1 MQRGRRFLQ
10 PWCKV
15 RSAAGHRSRT
25 NPLGGGVM
33 KGRLQVSAAAAV
45 AAAAFTVA
53 ACGGS
58 DSGGGGATKAAADAT
73 SKLSDK
79 PMTLTFLWFDW
90 PPAKALEELGKEYT
104 KTRPNVTV
112 KVNVVPNPQWHD
124 AIFTQFAARKTN
136 FDMPILDSQ
145 NIGEAV
151 TNGSIVDMTDFV
163 KKNIDTSQYDPYF
176 LAAYGQYPQ
185 NQTGE
190 PNPDAKTYGLPL
202 LGDTWSMIWRKD
214 LMGDTPPAT
223 WEDMIAAAK
232 KCQDDNPGMSGLA
245 FHQAGTGDAAAVTY
259 NVMNALYGG
268 ELWDQKDRKIA
279 GVIND
284 AAGKKAMDVLVNQM
298 VPLTPKGSSNWFI
311 DEVNA
316 AISQGKV
323 CVGFQ
328 WMAAS
333 GGLLDPASSKL
344 GKTKEEILKK
354 LDLAPLPKQNTNKVP
369 LGGMGLHIS
378 RYIPKDKQ
386 AEALNFIKWF
396 QTPAAQKKWAELGGV
411 PARNDVLKSPEF
423 LDAQPYNKV
432 FTESVPRLKDFWNL
446 PEYAKLL
453 NVHSTEVNAA
463 ISGTEKPDAALDKMA
478 ADEQAILDSSG
489 H

>member
-1 MQRGRRFLQ
+1 M
-10 PWCKV
+10 
-15 RSAAGHRSRT
+15 RT
-25 NPLGGGVM
+25 
-33 KGRLQVSAAAAV
+33 RLRVAAAV
-45 AAAAFTVA
+45 AVIAAAAFTLT
-53 ACGGS
+53 ACGGG
-58 DSGGGGATKAAADAT
+58 DSGGGATKASADT
-73 SKLSDK
+73 GKLSDK
-79 PMTLTFLWFDW
+79 PMTLTFLWFEW
-90 PPAKALEELGKEYT
+90 TPAQALEELGKEYT

-112 KVNVVPNPQWHD
+112 KVNTVPNAQWHD
-124 AIFTQFAARKTN
+124 AIFTQFAAHKTN

-232 KCQDDNPGMSGLA
+232 KCQDENPGMSGLA
-245 FHQAGTGDAAAVTY
+245 FHQSGTGDAAAVTY

-268 ELWDQKDRKIA
+268 QLWNQKDRKIE

-354 LDLAPLPKQNTNKVP
+354 LDFAALPKQDTDKVP
-369 LGGMGLHIS
+369 LGGMGLHVS
-378 RYIPKDKQ
+378 KYIPAEKQ

-396 QTPAAQKKWAELGGV
+396 QSPEAQKKWAQLGGV
-411 PARNDVLKSPEF
+411 PARNDVLHSPEF
-423 LDAQPYNKV
+423 LEAQPYNKV

-478 ADEQAILDSSG
+478 KDEQAILDESG
-489 H
+489 R

>member
-1 MQRGRRFLQ
+1 MKGKLT
-10 PWCKV
+10 KV
-15 RSAAGHRSRT
+15 WVAGCALAAAG
-25 NPLGGGVM
+25 V
-33 KGRLQVSAAAAV
+33 
-45 AAAAFTVA
+45 VA
-53 ACGGS
+53 ACGGGG
-58 DSGGGGATKAAADAT
+58 GGGGATKAATDAT
-73 SKLSDK
+73 SKLSNK

-90 PPAKALEELGKEYT
+90 PPAHALEALGKEYT

-112 KVNVVPNPQWHD
+112 KVNTVPNAQWHD

-136 FDMPILDSQ
+136 FDMPVLDSQ

-151 TNGSIVDMTDFV
+151 TNGSILDITDFV
-163 KKNIDTSQYDPYF
+163 KKNIDTSVYDPYF

-185 NQTGE
+185 AQTGKSD
-190 PNPDAKTYGLPL
+190 PNAKTYGLPL
-202 LGDTWSMIWRKD
+202 LGDTWSMIYRKD

-223 WEDMIAAAK
+223 WDDMIAAAK
-232 KCQDDNPGMSGLA
+232 KCQQDNPGMSGLA
-245 FHQAGTGDAAAVTY
+245 FHQAGTADAAAVTY
-259 NVMNALYGG
+259 NVVNALYGG
-268 ELWDQKDRKIA
+268 ELWDPSNKKID

-284 AAGKKAMDVLVNQM
+284 AAGKKAMHVLVDQM

-323 CVGFQ
+323 CVGFN
-328 WMAAS
+328 WIAAM
-333 GGLLDPASSKL
+333 GGLLDPKSSKL
-344 GKTKEEILKK
+344 GKTKDEILKK
-354 LDLAPLPKQNTNKVP
+354 LAFAPLPKQNTDRVP

-378 RYIPKDKQ
+378 KYIPAEKQ
-386 AEALNFIKWF
+386 AEALNFMKWF
-396 QTPAAQKKWAELGGV
+396 QTPAAQTKWAELGGV
-411 PARNDVLKSPEF
+411 PARKDVLSSPAF
-423 LDAQPYNKV
+423 LDAMPYNHV

-463 ISGTEKPDAALDKMA
+463 ISGTEKPDAALDKLA
-478 ADEQAILDSSG
+478 KDEQAILDASG

>member
-1 MQRGRRFLQ
+1 
-10 PWCKV
+10 
-15 RSAAGHRSRT
+15 
-25 NPLGGGVM
+25 M
-33 KGRLQVSAAAAV
+33 KGRLQVSAAAVV

-58 DSGGGGATKAAADAT
+58 DSDSGGGATKAAVDAT

-79 PMTLTFLWFDW
+79 PMDLTFLWFDW

-151 TNGSIVDMTDFV
+151 TNGSILDLTDFV
-163 KKNIDTSQYDPYF
+163 KKNVDTSQYDPYF

-185 NQTGE
+185 NTTGE
-190 PNPDAKTYGLPL
+190 ANPDAKTYGLPL

-232 KCQDDNPGMSGLA
+232 KCQEDNPGMSGLA

-268 ELWDQKDRKIA
+268 QLWNQDDRKIE

-328 WMAAS
+328 WIAAM
-333 GGLLDPASSKL
+333 GGLMDPASSEL
-344 GKTKEEILKK
+344 GKSKEEILEK
-354 LDLAPLPKQNTNKVP
+354 LAFAPLPKQVTDKVP
-369 LGGMGLHIS
+369 LGGMGLHVS
-378 RYIPKDKQ
+378 KYIPAEKQ

-396 QTPAAQKKWAELGGV
+396 QSPEAQKKWAQLGGV
-411 PARNDVLKSPEF
+411 PARNDVLESPEF
-423 LDAQPYNKV
+423 LEAQPYNKV

-463 ISGTEKPDAALDKMA
+463 ISGTEKPDAALDKLA
-478 ADEQAILDSSG
+478 ADEQAILDESG

>member
-1 MQRGRRFLQ
+1 
-10 PWCKV
+10 
-15 RSAAGHRSRT
+15 
-25 NPLGGGVM
+25 M
-33 KGRLQVSAAAAV
+33 KGRLAVSASLTAMAAAV
-45 AAAAFTVA
+45 TLA
-53 ACGGS
+53 ACGGG
-58 DSGGGGATKAAADAT
+58 DGGEGSASKAPAKT
-73 SKLSDK
+73 SALSDK
-79 PMTLTFLWFDW
+79 PMELTFLWFEW
-90 PPAKALEELGKEYT
+90 PPAAALEELGKEYT

-112 KVNVVPNPQWHD
+112 KVNTVPNPQWHD

-136 FDMPILDSQ
+136 FDLPILDSQ

-151 TNGSIVDMTDFV
+151 DNGSILDLTDFV
-163 KKNIDTSQYDPYF
+163 KENVDTSQYDPYF

-185 NQTGE
+185 NTTGVAD
-190 PNPDAKTYGLPL
+190 PDAKTYGLPL

-232 KCQDDNPGMSGLA
+232 KCQDENEGMSGLA

-268 ELWDQKDRKIA
+268 ELWNQKDKKIE

-316 AISQGKV
+316 AISQGQV

-328 WMAAS
+328 WIAAM
-333 GGLLDPASSKL
+333 GGLTDPASSKL
-344 GKTKEEILKK
+344 GTTKEEILEK
-354 LDLAPLPKQNTNKVP
+354 LAFAPLPKQVTDKKP
-369 LGGMGLHIS
+369 LGGMGLHVS
-378 RYIPKDKQ
+378 KYIPEEKQ

-396 QTPAAQKKWAELGGV
+396 QTPEAQKKWAQLGGV
-411 PARNDVLKSPEF
+411 PARNDVLNSPDF
-423 LDAQPYNKV
+423 LEATPYNKV
-432 FTESVPRLKDFWNL
+432 FTDSVSQLKDFWNL

-453 NVHSTEVNAA
+453 NVHSTQVNAA
-463 ISGTEKPDAALDKMA
+463 ISGTQPPEEALDKLA
-478 ADEQAILDSSG
+478 ADEQKILDESG
-489 H
+489 GL

>member
-1 MQRGRRFLQ
+1 MKGKLS
-10 PWCKV
+10 KV
-15 RSAAGHRSRT
+15 WAAGCVLAT
-25 NPLGGGVM
+25 
-33 KGRLQVSAAAAV
+33 AAV
-45 AAAAFTVA
+45 LV
-53 ACGGS
+53 ACGS
-58 DSGGGGATKAAADAT
+58 SSNDNGGGGNAAKAAGT
-73 SKLSDK
+73 KLSTK
-79 PMTLTFLWFDW
+79 PLTLTFLWFDW
-90 PPAKALEELGKEYT
+90 PPAHALEELGKEYT

-112 KVNVVPNPQWHD
+112 KVNTVPNPQWHD

-136 FDMPILDSQ
+136 FDLPILDSQ

-151 TNGSIVDMTDFV
+151 TNGSILDITDWV

-185 NQTGE
+185 AQTGE

-214 LMGDTPPAT
+214 LMGDKPPAT

-232 KCQDDNPGMSGLA
+232 KCQQDNPGMSGLA
-245 FHQAGTGDAAAVTY
+245 FHQAGTSDSAAVTY

-268 ELWDQKDRKIA
+268 ELWNADERKID

-284 AAGKKAMDVLVNQM
+284 AAGKKAMHVLVDDM

-328 WMAAS
+328 WIAAM
-333 GGLLDPASSKL
+333 GGLLDPKSSSL
-344 GKTKEEILKK
+344 GKSKQDILKK
-354 LDLAPLPKQNTNKVP
+354 LAFAPLPKQDTDKVP

-378 RYIPKDKQ
+378 RYIPKEKQ
-386 AEALNFIKWF
+386 AEALNFIKWL
-396 QTPAAQKKWAELGGV
+396 QTPEAQKKWAQLGGV

-453 NVHSTEVNAA
+453 NVHSTQVNAA
-463 ISGTEKPDAALDKMA
+463 ISGTQKPDPALDKLA
-478 ADEQAILDSSG
+478 TEEQQILDESSSK
-489 H
+489 

>member
-1 MQRGRRFLQ
+1 MKSWLSAGVRRPL
-10 PWCKV
+10 V
-15 RSAAGHRSRT
+15 SEEERMRSVLRVVVVAA
-25 NPLGGGVM
+25 L
-33 KGRLQVSAAAAV
+33 AAATFALV
-45 AAAAFTVA
+45 
-53 ACGGS
+53 ACGGG
-58 DSGGGGATKAAADAT
+58 DSGGGSNKATADT
-73 SKLSDK
+73 GKLSDK
-79 PMTLTFLWFDW
+79 PMTLTFLWFEW
-90 PPAKALEELGKEYT
+90 PPAHALEELGKEYT

-112 KVNVVPNPQWHD
+112 KVNTVPNAQWHD
-124 AIFTQFAARKTN
+124 AIFTQFAAHKTN

-151 TNGSIVDMTDFV
+151 SNGSILDITDFV

-185 NQTGE
+185 NTTGVAD
-190 PNPDAKTYGLPL
+190 PNAKMYGLPL

-214 LMGDTPPAT
+214 LMGDTPPGPT
-223 WEDMIAAAK
+223 WEDMIKQAK

-268 ELWDQKDRKIA
+268 ELWNQKDKKIE
-279 GVIND
+279 GVLND
-284 AAGKKAMDVLVNQM
+284 PAGKKAMDVLVNQM

-344 GKTKEEILKK
+344 GKSKEDILKK
-354 LDLAPLPKQNTNKVP
+354 LDFAPLPKQVTDKVP
-369 LGGMGLHIS
+369 LGGMGLHVS
-378 RYIPKDKQ
+378 KYIPAEKP
-386 AEALNFIKWF
+386 AEALNFIQWF
-396 QTPAAQKKWAELGGV
+396 QTPEAQKKWAQLGGV
-411 PARNDVLKSPEF
+411 PARNDVLLSPEF
-423 LDAQPYNKV
+423 LEAQPYNKV

-463 ISGTEKPDAALDKMA
+463 ISGTEKPDAALDKLA
-478 ADEQAILDSSG
+478 SEEQAILDSSG

>member
-1 MQRGRRFLQ
+1 M
-10 PWCKV
+10 
-15 RSAAGHRSRT
+15 RSTFR
-25 NPLGGGVM
+25 V
-33 KGRLQVSAAAAV
+33 VVAAAAV
-45 AAAAFTVA
+45 AAAAFLIA
-53 ACGGS
+53 ACGGGD
-58 DSGGGGATKAAADAT
+58 DSGGGGSKAPV
-73 SKLSDK
+73 SGKLSDK
-79 PMTLTFLWFDW
+79 PMTLTFLWFEW
-90 PPAKALEELGKEYT
+90 PPAHALEELGKEYT

-112 KVNVVPNPQWHD
+112 KVNTVPNAQWHD

-136 FDMPILDSQ
+136 FDLPVLDSQ

-151 TNGSIVDMTDFV
+151 TNGSILDISDFV

-185 NQTGE
+185 AQTGE
-190 PNPDAKTYGLPL
+190 ANPDAKTYGLPL
-202 LGDTWSMIWRKD
+202 LGDTWAMIWRKD
-214 LMGDTPPAT
+214 LMGDKPPAT

-232 KCQDDNPGMSGLA
+232 QCQEKNPGMSGLA
-245 FHQAGTGDAAAVTY
+245 FHQAGSSDAAAVTY
-259 NVMNALYGG
+259 NVMNGLYGG
-268 ELWDQKDRKIA
+268 ELWNQDERKIE

-284 AAGKKAMDVLVNQM
+284 AAGKKAMNVLVNDM

-328 WMAAS
+328 WIAAM
-333 GGLLDPASSKL
+333 GGLLDPKSSGL
-344 GKTKEEILKK
+344 GKTKEDILKK
-354 LDLAPLPKQNTNKVP
+354 LAFAPLPKQDTDKVP

-378 RYIPKDKQ
+378 KYIPEDKQ

-396 QTPAAQKKWAELGGV
+396 QTPEAQKKWAQLGGV
-411 PARNDVLKSPEF
+411 PARNDVLQSPEF
-423 LDAQPYNKV
+423 LEAQPYNKV

-453 NVHSTEVNAA
+453 NVHSTQVNAA
-463 ISGTEKPDAALDKMA
+463 ISGTEPPDAALDKLA
-478 ADEQAILDSSG
+478 AEEQQILDDSSSK
-489 H
+489 

>member
-1 MQRGRRFLQ
+1 MQEGRRFLQ
-10 PWCKV
+10 GSCKV
-15 RSAAGHRSRT
+15 RGAAVPKSSFK
-25 NPLGGGVM
+25 PLGGGAM
-33 KGRLQVSAAAAV
+33 KGRLTVSATLCAV
-45 AAAAFTVA
+45 AAAFVA
-53 ACGGS
+53 ACGGGG
-58 DSGGGGATKAAADAT
+58 DGGGDNAAPAKAAT
-73 SKLSDK
+73 LSTK

-90 PPAKALEELGKEYT
+90 PPAHALEALGKEYT

-112 KVNVVPNPQWHD
+112 KVNTVPNAQWHD

-136 FDMPILDSQ
+136 FDLPILDSQ

-151 TNGSIVDMTDFV
+151 TNGSILDLTDFV

-185 NQTGE
+185 NTTGE
-190 PNPDAKTYGLPL
+190 ANPDAKTYGLPL
-202 LGDTWSMIWRKD
+202 LGDTRSMIWRKD
-214 LMGDTPPAT
+214 LMGDKPPAT

-232 KCQDDNPGMSGLA
+232 KCQQDNPGMSGLA

-268 ELWDQKDRKIA
+268 ELWDQKNRKIEGVLNNPA
-279 GVIND
+279 GH
-284 AAGKKAMDVLVNQM
+284 KAMDVLVNQM

-328 WMAAS
+328 WIAAM
-333 GGLLDPASSKL
+333 GGLVDPASSKL
-344 GKTKEEILKK
+344 GKTKSEILKK
-354 LDLAPLPKQNTNKVP
+354 LAFAPLPKQVTDKVP
-369 LGGMGLHIS
+369 LGGMGLHVS
-378 RYIPKDKQ
+378 KYIPAEKQ

-396 QTPAAQKKWAELGGV
+396 QTPEAQKKWAQLGGV
-411 PARNDVLKSPEF
+411 PARNDVLHSPEF
-423 LDAQPYNKV
+423 LEAQPYNKV

-463 ISGTEKPDAALDKMA
+463 ISGTEAPDAALDKLA
-478 ADEQAILDSSG
+478 SEAQAILDENSK
-489 H
+489 

>member
-1 MQRGRRFLQ
+1 M
-10 PWCKV
+10 
-15 RSAAGHRSRT
+15 RSTFR
-25 NPLGGGVM
+25 V
-33 KGRLQVSAAAAV
+33 VVAAAV
-45 AAAAFTVA
+45 AAALSLV
-53 ACGGS
+53 ACGGD
-58 DSGGGGATKAAADAT
+58 DSGGGETKAPV
-73 SKLSDK
+73 SGKLSDK
-79 PMTLTFLWFDW
+79 PMTLTFLWFEW
-90 PPAKALEELGKEYT
+90 PPAQALEELGKEYT
-104 KTRPNVTV
+104 KTRPNVTI
-112 KVNVVPNPQWHD
+112 KVNTVPNPQWHD

-136 FDMPILDSQ
+136 FDMPVLDSQ

-151 TNGSIVDMTDFV
+151 ENGSILDLTEFTKENV
-163 KKNIDTSQYDPYF
+163 DTSQYDPYF

-185 NQTGE
+185 NTTGVAD
-190 PNPDAKTYGLPL
+190 PDAKTYGLPL
-202 LGDTWSMIWRKD
+202 LGDTWQMVWRKD

-232 KCQDDNPGMSGLA
+232 KCQTDNPGMSGLA

-268 ELWDQKDRKIA
+268 QLWNQDDRKIE

-316 AISQGKV
+316 AISQGQV

-328 WMAAS
+328 WIAAM
-333 GGLLDPASSKL
+333 GGLLDPKSSSL
-344 GKTKEEILKK
+344 GKSKEAILKK
-354 LDLAPLPKQNTNKVP
+354 LAFAPLPKEDTDKVP

-396 QTPAAQKKWAELGGV
+396 QTPEAQKKWAQLGGV
-411 PARNDVLKSPEF
+411 PARNDVLNSPDFTE
-423 LDAQPYNKV
+423 ATPYNKV
-432 FTESVPRLKDFWNL
+432 FTESVPRL
-446 PEYAKLL
+446 
-453 NVHSTEVNAA
+453 
-463 ISGTEKPDAALDKMA
+463 
-478 ADEQAILDSSG
+478 
-489 H
+489 

>member
-1 MQRGRRFLQ
+1 MQESRRFLQ
-10 PWCKV
+10 GPCKV
-15 RSAAGHRSRT
+15 RSAAVQISRT
-25 NPLGGGVM
+25 NPRGGGEM
-33 KGRLQVSAAAAV
+33 KGRLTVSATLCAV
-45 AAAAFTVA
+45 AAALTV

-58 DSGGGGATKAAADAT
+58 GDSGGGGGAAPAKGAA
-73 SKLSDK
+73 LSTK

-90 PPAKALEELGKEYT
+90 PPAHALEALGKEYT

-112 KVNVVPNPQWHD
+112 KVNTVPNAQWHD

-136 FDMPILDSQ
+136 FDLPVLDSQ

-151 TNGSIVDMTDFV
+151 TNGSILDLTDFV

-185 NQTGE
+185 NTTGKAD
-190 PNPDAKTYGLPL
+190 PNAKTYGMPL
-202 LGDTWSMIWRKD
+202 LGDTWQMVWRKD

-232 KCQDDNPGMSGLA
+232 KCQQDNPGMSGLA
-245 FHQAGTGDAAAVTY
+245 FHQAGTSDAAAVTY

-268 ELWDQKDRKIA
+268 QLWDAKDRKIE

-344 GKTKEEILKK
+344 GKTKEAILKK
-354 LDLAPLPKQNTNKVP
+354 LAFAPLPKQVTDKVP
-369 LGGMGLHIS
+369 LGGMGLHVS
-378 RYIPKDKQ
+378 KYIPAEKQ

-396 QTPAAQKKWAELGGV
+396 QTKEAQTKWAELGGV
-411 PARNDVLKSPEF
+411 PARNDVLSSPEF
-423 LDAQPYNKV
+423 TEAQPYNKV

-463 ISGTEKPDAALDKMA
+463 ISGTEKPDAALDKLA
-478 ADEQAILDSSG
+478 NDEQAILDQSG